1 MASPIVSQLSLGLL
15 RRRGLPEPDEPG
27 RGGAPFVYVCAKRYF
42 TRTMLRKSFG
52 RIRARTRPA
61 RRYLYI
67 GTEFPRMRY
76 ISGSGARALRLDRVA
91 RSLVLMV
98 FNGVA

>member
-27 RGGAPFVYVCAKRYF
+27 RGGAALYQWSALRF
-42 TRTMLRKSFG
+42 TSLYPHTETFG
-52 RIRARTRPA
+52 RIRARTRSA

>member
-1 MASPIVSQLSLGLL
+1 MPMEGAS
-15 RRRGLPEPDEPG
+15 LPMNAQSAILPVRCSG
-27 RGGAPFVYVCAKRYF
+27 K
-42 TRTMLRKSFG
+42 FG
-52 RIRARTRPA
+52 RIRARTRSA
-61 RRYLYI
+61 RRYLYK
-67 GTEFPRMRY
+67 GATFSRMRY